1 MFMLALPAISLS
13 TVSSRLLAPDGA
25 NELIARAKM
34 TSNGVKVGLTN
45 PPKTKYNP
53 NAWKSPPEVTAAK
66 VPATSAAAA
75 AEVAAAAR
83 RRRG

>member
-53 NAWKSPPEVTAAK
+53 NA
-66 VPATSAAAA
+66 
-75 AEVAAAAR
+75 
-83 RRRG
+83 